1 MLPLRHS
8 IAATRNI
15 NTIHQIH
22 SDASQTTIT
31 SHNWW
36 LLNNMM
42 VIEFWYLGSTVHDAN
57 VTDWMGDIALVGRD
71 SRGSQLQVAQFF
83 PGLNLTKLEGC
94 VIGRVVITVT
104 LISSPTVGAALTRVT
119 DKYVSAAQNTSTWA
133 WCTKW
138 EVNAITKATEEKRNV
153 QRMAFVV
160 DSWFIPLCRLS
171 LAVAALRRWT
181 RICSVMR

>member
-1 MLPLRHS
+1 
-8 IAATRNI
+8 
-15 NTIHQIH
+15 
-22 SDASQTTIT
+22 
-31 SHNWW
+31 
-36 LLNNMM
+36 M

-119 DKYVSAAQNTSTWA
+119 DKYVSAAQNTST
-133 WCTKW
+133 
-138 EVNAITKATEEKRNV
+138 
-153 QRMAFVV
+153 
-160 DSWFIPLCRLS
+160 
-171 LAVAALRRWT
+171 
-181 RICSVMR
+181 